1 MRAVELIEKKR
12 DKQVLSNAE
21 LEWLIMEFTAGRVPD
36 YQMAA
41 LAMAIVLNGMTA
53 EETTA
58 LTYAMARSGE
68 MLDLSDVV
76 DYAVDKHST
85 GGVGD
90 KTSLVVAPLA
100 AACGVVMAKMSGRGL
115 GFSGGTLDKL
125 EAFAGFTSSLTM
137 DQFKQQ
143 IREIGVV
150 VAGQTADLAPADGK
164 LYALRDVTGTVPSLP
179 LVASSIMS
187 KKIAGG
193 AQAMVLDV
201 KWGNGAFMTTLES
214 ARALAEL
221 MVAIGAGMGRRVVC
235 LLSDMNQPLG
245 EAVGNSLEVIEA
257 IETLKGRG
265 PADFREHTLEVTDH
279 LLVVAGVAGSLAEA
293 RVLSSAALDD
303 GRALAKFR
311 AWIAAQGGD
320 TRAVDDY
327 ALFPAARLTEVVR
340 AETDGYVQQMHARLI
355 GQAAVRLGAGRE
367 KKGDVLD
374 LGVGMTVHKKVGD
387 AVQAGEALVTV
398 YANDAGRLAEAL
410 ELVKQAPVV
419 GPQACDPLPMFYGVV
434 R

>member
-12 DKQVLSNAE
+12 DKQALSDAE
-21 LEWLIMEFTAGRVPD
+21 IAWLITEFTAGRIPD

-41 LAMAIVLNGMTA
+41 LAMAIVLNGMTP

-76 DYAVDKHST
+76 EYAVDKHST

-214 ARALAEL
+214 ARGLAEL
-221 MVAIGAGMGRRVVC
+221 MVAIGAGMGRKVVC

-245 EAVGNSLEVIEA
+245 QAVGNALEVIEA

-265 PADFREHTLEVTDH
+265 PADFREHALEVTDH
-279 LLVVAGVAGSLAEA
+279 LLVVAGVAESLAAA
-293 RVLSSAALDD
+293 RVLSRAALDD

-320 TRAVDDY
+320 IRAVDDY
-327 ALFPAARLTEVVR
+327 ALFPSARLTEVVR
-340 AETDGYVQQMHARLI
+340 AEADGYVQQMHARLI

-367 KKGDVLD
+367 KKGDALD
-374 LGVGMTVHKKVGD
+374 LGVGLIVHKKVGD
-387 AVQAGEALVTV
+387 MVQAGEALITV
-398 YANDAGRLAEAL
+398 YANDESRMAEAL
-410 ELVKQAPVV
+410 VLVRQAPVV
-419 GPQACDPLPMFYGVV
+419 GPEACDPLPMFYGVV
-434 R
+434 G